1 MFMFKHWKN
10 GKKEFDWQ
18 ITCISCTHWHICFQ
32 FAICLFLF
40 FCRFP
45 ENCLSI
51 WHLWLWWFLFLVL
64 FSFLFFLERSS
75 PPGIIFCFLFFCPLP
90 RLPSFSLH
98 LMSSNVLFLVFI
110 QNSLFACVKKIK
122 SFGFS
127 VCFCAAFGWR
137 KFFQAPQEK
146 KPRVKKKQKS
156 ICAWSIQRG
165 GGCFSNLPLFW
176 TRNQFFFC
184 S

>member
-137 KFFQAPQEK
+137 KFFQAPQERC
-146 KPRVKKKQKS
+146 PFPNAD
-156 ICAWSIQRG
+156 AWDLALDLVYGQSRRTIT
-165 GGCFSNLPLFW
+165 N
-176 TRNQFFFC
+176 NFF
-184 S
+184 